1 MIGLILINRIF
12 ILPVKLK
19 ILIKWTIILTIQD
32 RLFGF
37 EERNR
42 LYNQAPL
49 QAGPDY

>member
-37 EERNR
+37 EEKNK
-42 LYNQAPL
+42 LSKK
-49 QAGPDY
+49 GPA